1 MYLLDH
7 SAVMKDIKEHKEWE
21 CYYKGNML
29 SLELGEEISVES
41 LKPKDENVKKDLY
54 SEHCQILMKEIQDD
68 TDGETYHILGLEE
81 SILRKWLC

>member
-54 SEHCQILMKEIQDD
+54 SEHSGSRNLACLEAEGK
-68 TDGETYHILGLEE
+68 LGSE
-81 SILRKWLC
+81 